1 MDGNCHVEPVYKTAT
16 PEELGAAS
24 LVMLAIQGMGCRN
37 CATRVQNSLIQVK
50 GVIDAEVYHSYGVAE
65 VIYNPNLTTHEALL
79 EAVAR
84 DGGDGRHEYRAQI
97 YG

>member
-1 MDGNCHVEPVYKTAT
+1 MENNCHVEPIYKTVA
-16 PEELGAAS
+16 PEERES
-24 LVMLAIQGMGCRN
+24 TTQIMLTVQGMGCRN

-50 GVIDAEVYHSYGVAE
+50 GVTDAEVSHISGIAE
-65 VIYNPNLTTHEALL
+65 VIFSPSLTTQMELL

-84 DGGDGRHEYRAQI
+84 AGGDGRHEYRALI